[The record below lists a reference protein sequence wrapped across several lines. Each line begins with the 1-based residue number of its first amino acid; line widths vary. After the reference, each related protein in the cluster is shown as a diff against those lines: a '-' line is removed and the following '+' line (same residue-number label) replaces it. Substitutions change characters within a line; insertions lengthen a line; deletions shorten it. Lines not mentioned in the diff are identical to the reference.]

1 MFYARKRAFVSEI
14 FLIVMMSFL
23 SLCEAMNEYLYRKAA
38 IGRQLEDY
46 LDVFRKEALLI
57 ETLKCRV
64 VRNEEMISYE
74 LPEGRVEISVTEKG
88 CIASFQGVS
97 MEFEIKDGMIVA
109 ASFLGV

>member
-1 MFYARKRAFVSEI
+1 
-14 FLIVMMSFL
+14 MMSFL
-23 SLCEAMNEYLYRKAA
+23 SLCGAMNEYLYRKAV

-46 LDVFRKEALLI
+46 LEIFRKEAVLI
-57 ETLKCRV
+57 ETLKCHV
-64 VRNEEMISYE
+64 ARNEELSSYE

-97 MEFEIKDGMIVA
+97 MEFEICDGMIVA